1 MSQVAS
7 ASLTT
12 SSLYFYEKKTQP
24 ELGQITAIGTT
35 KYIY

>member
-12 SSLYFYEKKTQP
+12 SSLQKIKDKKTQP
-24 ELGQITAIGTT
+24 ELGKSTAIGTT
-35 KYIY
+35 K